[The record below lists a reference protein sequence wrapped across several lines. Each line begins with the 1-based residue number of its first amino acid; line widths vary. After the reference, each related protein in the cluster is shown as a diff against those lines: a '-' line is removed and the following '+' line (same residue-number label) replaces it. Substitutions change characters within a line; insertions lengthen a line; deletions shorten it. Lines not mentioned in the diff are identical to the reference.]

1 MIKLLARPNLKLSHK
16 FSHKLKDSFQ
26 DSPNVLCTFGR
37 HEESIS
43 YFPLNCLLF
52 AAERSVFQSKV
63 RGFNINLL
71 SYTDSVLTHTFHFGK
86 SFFITITNAQAIHAW
101 IDIIS
106 FNGHFFFRRIVFLK
120 DIFQCTFSQHLL
132 SFWMSAKP
140 ECFRLRLFIFSLVYF

>member
-43 YFPLNCLLF
+43 YFPRNCLLF

-106 FNGHFFFRRIVFLK
+106 FNGHFFSSKDCFSKRYISMYVFTAFAK
-120 DIFQCTFSQHLL
+120 
-132 SFWMSAKP
+132 FWMSAKP
-140 ECFRLRLFIFSLVYF
+140 EFFCLRLFIFSLVYF